1 MSDGLQAMIE
11 RANRKASVG
20 RQKVFAKKSCVKT
33 TELQL
38 IDLLRERVQ
47 DTLNCFYRGTGDMSQ
62 AMKALR
68 ECDSLVGKRVLDITK
83 TGVSRG

>member
-1 MSDGLQAMIE
+1 MNTSLQQSIAS
-11 RANRKASVG
+11 ANRKASVG
-20 RQKVFAKKSCVKT
+20 RQKVFAKKSYIKT

-47 DTLNCFYRGTGDMSQ
+47 DALDCFYRGAGDMSQ

-68 ECDSLVGKRVLDITK
+68 ECDALVGKRVADITR

>member
-1 MSDGLQAMIE
+1 MNAALQQSIDS
-11 RANRKASVG
+11 ANRKASVG
-20 RQKVFAKKSCVKT
+20 RQKVFAKKSYIKT

-38 IDLLRERVQ
+38 IDLLRGRVQ
-47 DTLNCFYRGTGDMSQ
+47 DVLDCFYRNTGDMRL
-62 AMKALR
+62 AMKALQ